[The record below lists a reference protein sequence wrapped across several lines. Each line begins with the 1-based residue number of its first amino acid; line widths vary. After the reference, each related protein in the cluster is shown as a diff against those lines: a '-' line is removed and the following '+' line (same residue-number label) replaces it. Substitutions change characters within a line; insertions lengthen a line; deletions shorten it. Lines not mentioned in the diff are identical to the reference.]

1 MSHSAGSPGAVSH
14 VRSAVVRGI
23 EVPERTEDFTA
34 DPVELFFDLAY
45 VLAFSQLV
53 GTLIDDP
60 TWTGVGRAGL
70 LFGLLWL
77 PWQQLTW
84 ATNVVSGN
92 GRPVRLVMLA
102 ATAVS
107 VPMAASTS
115 TALEEGGAVFAVS
128 LTAIMLLGF
137 AVQGLSSERGTA
149 NRQTVLRWVA
159 PNVVAIG
166 VLLAGVGVDRD
177 ARVAVWLLSLAI
189 VLAAMVMAGKGDWVV
204 RAGHFAERHALIII
218 IALGEVIVAI
228 GLPVIAALESGE
240 GVPGRT
246 VAALV
251 ASGVFA
257 GLIWWGYFDRP
268 GPALEHRAEG
278 LPSHERGRYVRDV
291 YTWSHAPIVAGII
304 LSAAAL
310 EEITLHPR
318 DPVPTAFRVMLFAG
332 LAAATVGVAAA
343 IWRAFRAVTRE
354 RLVASATLAL
364 LLGVGATWD
373 GIVLLVAVDAVLAAT
388 LLVEHRRIEH

>member
-1 MSHSAGSPGAVSH
+1 M
-14 VRSAVVRGI
+14 
-23 EVPERTEDFTA
+23 PERTEDFTA

-53 GTLIDDP
+53 GTLIHDP
-60 TWTGVGRAGL
+60 TWSGVGRTGL

-115 TALEEGGAVFAVS
+115 TALEEGGAVFAVC

-137 AVQGLSSERGTA
+137 AVQGLGSERGTA
-149 NRQTVLRWVA
+149 NRQTIVRWVA

-166 VLLAGVGVDRD
+166 VLLTGAAVDGDGRI
-177 ARVAVWLLSLAI
+177 AVWLVSVAI
-189 VLAAMVMAGKGDWVV
+189 VLSAMVMAGKGDWVV

-228 GLPVIAALESGE
+228 GLPVIAGLESGE

-278 LPSHERGRYVRDV
+278 LASHERGRYVRDV

-310 EEITLHPR
+310 EEITLHPSDR
-318 DPVPTAFRVMLFAG
+318 VPTAFRVMLFAG
-332 LAAATVGVAAA
+332 LAAAAVGVASA
-343 IWRAFRAVTRE
+343 IWRAFGAVTRE
-354 RLVASATLAL
+354 RLVGSAALAVL
-364 LLGVGATWD
+364 LAVGGTWD
-373 GIVLLVAVDAVLAAT
+373 GIVLLVAVDAVIAAT
-388 LLVEHRRIEH
+388 LLIEHRRIES

>member
-1 MSHSAGSPGAVSH
+1 MPPRSD
-14 VRSAVVRGI
+14 VRSAPVRGI

-53 GTLIDDP
+53 GTLIHDP
-60 TWTGVGRAGL
+60 TWSGVGRTGL

-137 AVQGLSSERGTA
+137 AVQGLGSERGTA
-149 NRQTVLRWVA
+149 NRQTIVRWVA

-166 VLLAGVGVDRD
+166 VLLTGAAVDGDGRI
-177 ARVAVWLLSLAI
+177 AVWLVSVAI
-189 VLAAMVMAGKGDWVV
+189 VLSAMVMAGKGDWVV

-228 GLPVIAALESGE
+228 GLPVIAALERGE

-278 LPSHERGRYVRDV
+278 LASYERGRYVRDV

-310 EEITLHPR
+310 EEITLHPSDR
-318 DPVPTAFRVMLFAG
+318 VPTAFRVMLFAG
-332 LAAATVGVAAA
+332 LAAAAVGVASA
-343 IWRAFRAVTRE
+343 IWRAFGAVTRE
-354 RLVASATLAL
+354 RLVGSAALAVL
-364 LLGVGATWD
+364 LAVGGTWD
-373 GIVLLVAVDAVLAAT
+373 GIVLLVAVDAVIAAT
-388 LLVEHRRIEH
+388 LLVEHRRIES

>member
-1 MSHSAGSPGAVSH
+1 M
-14 VRSAVVRGI
+14 
-23 EVPERTEDFTA
+23 PERTEDFTA
-34 DPVELFFDLAY
+34 DAVELFFDLAY

-53 GTLIDDP
+53 GTLIHDP
-60 TWTGVGRAGL
+60 TWAGVGRAGV

-115 TALEEGGAVFAVS
+115 TAFEEGGAVFAVS
-128 LTAIMLLGF
+128 LAAIMFLGF

-149 NRQTVLRWVA
+149 NRQTIVRWVA
-159 PNVVAIG
+159 PNAAAVA
-166 VLLAGVGVDRD
+166 VLVAGAAVEGDG
-177 ARVAVWLLSLAI
+177 RVAVWLASLAI
-189 VLAAMVMAGKGDWVV
+189 VLGAMVPAGSGDWVV
-204 RAGHFAERHALIII
+204 RVGHFAERHSLILI

-228 GLPVIAALESGE
+228 GLPVIAGLESGE

-268 GPALEHRAEG
+268 GPALEHRGEG
-278 LPSHERGRYVRDV
+278 LQDHERGRYVRDI
-291 YTWSHAPIVAGII
+291 YTWSHAPIVAGVI

-318 DPVPTAFRVMLFAG
+318 DPVPAAFRVMLLAG
-332 LAAATVGVAAA
+332 LASATAGVAAA
-343 IWRAFRAVTRE
+343 IWRAFRAVTKE
-354 RLVASATLAL
+354 RLVACAALTL
-364 LLGVGATWD
+364 LLAVGGDWD
-373 GIVLLVAVDAVLAAT
+373 GIVLLIAVDAVLGVT
-388 LLVEHRRIEH
+388 LLAEHHRIEH

>member
-1 MSHSAGSPGAVSH
+1 MK
-14 VRSAVVRGI
+14 GI
-23 EVPERTEDFTA
+23 EVPERSEDFTA

-53 GTLIDDP
+53 GVLIHDA
-60 TWTGVGRAGL
+60 TWAGVGRAGL
-70 LFGLLWL
+70 LFGLMWL

-92 GRPVRLVMLA
+92 GRTIRLVMLA

-115 TALEEGGAVFAVS
+115 TALGAGGAVFAVS
-128 LTAIMLLGF
+128 LTIIMGLGF
-137 AVQGLSSERGTA
+137 AVQAMSSERGTT
-149 NRQTVLRWVA
+149 NRQTVQRWVA

-166 VLLAGVGVDRD
+166 VLLAGTAVDGT
-177 ARVAVWLLSLAI
+177 ARIAVWVASLCI
-189 VLAAMVMAGKGDWVV
+189 VLVAMMMAGSGDWVV

-228 GLPVIAALESGE
+228 GLPVIASLESGE
-240 GVPGRT
+240 GIPGRT

-251 ASGVFA
+251 AAGVFA
-257 GLIWWGYFDRP
+257 GLIWWGYFYRP
-268 GPALEHRAEG
+268 SPALEHRGAG
-278 LPSHERGRYVRDV
+278 LPSEERGRFVRDV

-310 EEITLHPR
+310 EEITLHPS
-318 DPVPTAFRVMLFAG
+318 DPLPPAFRMMLFAG
-332 LAAATVGVAAA
+332 LAGAVAGVASA
-343 IWRAFRAVTRE
+343 IWRAFRAVARE
-354 RLVASATLAL
+354 RLVAGVALAVL
-364 LLGVGATWD
+364 LAVSGSWD
-373 GIVLLVAVDAVLAAT
+373 GIVLLIAVDALLALT
-388 LLVEHRRIEH
+388 LLVEHRRIER

>member
-1 MSHSAGSPGAVSH
+1 M
-14 VRSAVVRGI
+14 
-23 EVPERTEDFTA
+23 PERTEDFTA

-53 GTLIDDP
+53 GILIHDP
-60 TWTGVGRAGL
+60 TWSGVGRAGL

-92 GRPVRLVMLA
+92 GRPIRLLMLA

-115 TALEEGGAVFAVS
+115 TALDEGGAVFAVS
-128 LTAIMLLGF
+128 LAAIMVLGF
-137 AVQGLSSERGTA
+137 AVQGLSSERGTT

-159 PNVVAIG
+159 PNAVAIL
-166 VLLAGVGVDRD
+166 VLLVGAGVDGDGRI
-177 ARVAVWLLSLAI
+177 AVWLLSLAI

-204 RAGHFAERHALIII
+204 RAGHFAERHGLIII

-228 GLPVIAALESGE
+228 GLPVIAALENGE

-268 GPALEHRAEG
+268 SPALEHRADG
-278 LPSHERGRYVRDV
+278 LPAEERGRFVRDV

-310 EEITLHPR
+310 EEITLHPS
-318 DPVPTAFRVMLFAG
+318 DPVPTSFRLMLLAG
-332 LAAATVGVAAA
+332 LAAAIAGVASA

-354 RLVASATLAL
+354 RLVAGVALAVL
-364 LLGVGATWD
+364 IAVGTSWD
-373 GIVLLVAVDAVLAAT
+373 GIVLLVAVDAVLAVT
-388 LLVEHRRIEH
+388 LLVEHRRIEGWTRGR

>member
-1 MSHSAGSPGAVSH
+1 
-14 VRSAVVRGI
+14 VRGI

-53 GTLIDDP
+53 GVLIHDA
-60 TWTGVGRAGL
+60 TWAGVGRAAL
-70 LFGLLWL
+70 LFGLLWI

-92 GRPVRLVMLA
+92 GRPIRLIMLA

-137 AVQGLSSERGTA
+137 SVQGLSSERGTT
-149 NRQTVLRWVA
+149 NRQTVLRWVG
-159 PNVVAIG
+159 PNLLAIA
-166 VLLAGVGVDRD
+166 VLLAGAGVDGDGRI
-177 ARVAVWLLSLAI
+177 VVWMVSLAI
-189 VLAAMVMAGKGDWVV
+189 VLLAMVMAGNGDWVV

-228 GLPVIAALESGE
+228 GLPVIASLEAGE

-251 ASGVFA
+251 AAGVFA

-278 LPSHERGRYVRDV
+278 LPAEERGRFVRDV

-310 EEITLHPR
+310 EEITLHPS
-318 DPVPTAFRVMLFAG
+318 DPLPAAFRVMLFGG
-332 LAAATVGVAAA
+332 LAAALVGVAAS
-343 IWRAFRAVTRE
+343 IWRAFRAVTKE
-354 RLVASATLAL
+354 RIVAAVAIAGLMA
-364 LLGVGATWD
+364 VGGSWD
-373 GIVLLVAVDAVLAAT
+373 GIVLLVAVDAVLVAT
-388 LLVEHRRIEH
+388 LLVEHRRIEG

>member
-1 MSHSAGSPGAVSH
+1 
-14 VRSAVVRGI
+14 VRGI

-53 GTLIDDP
+53 GTLIHDP
-60 TWTGVGRAGL
+60 TWSGVGRTGL

-137 AVQGLSSERGTA
+137 AVQGLGSERGTA
-149 NRQTVLRWVA
+149 NRQTIVRWVA

-166 VLLAGVGVDRD
+166 VLLTGAAVDGDGRI
-177 ARVAVWLLSLAI
+177 AVWLVSVAI
-189 VLAAMVMAGKGDWVV
+189 VLSAMVMAGKGDWVV

-228 GLPVIAALESGE
+228 GLPVIAALERGE

-278 LPSHERGRYVRDV
+278 LASYERGRYVRDV

-310 EEITLHPR
+310 EEITLHPSDR
-318 DPVPTAFRVMLFAG
+318 VPTAFRVMLFAG
-332 LAAATVGVAAA
+332 LAVATVGVASA
-343 IWRAFRAVTRE
+343 IWRAFGAVTRE
-354 RLVASATLAL
+354 RLVGTAALAAL
-364 LLGVGATWD
+364 LAVGGTWD
-373 GIVLLVAVDAVLAAT
+373 GIVLLVAVDAVIAAT
-388 LLVEHRRIEH
+388 LLVEHRRIES

>member
-1 MSHSAGSPGAVSH
+1 
-14 VRSAVVRGI
+14 VRGI
-23 EVPERTEDFTA
+23 EVPDRTEDFTA
-34 DPVELFFDLAY
+34 DAVELFFDLAY

-53 GTLIDDP
+53 GSLIHDP
-60 TWTGVGRAGL
+60 TWAGVGRAGV

-115 TALEEGGAVFAVS
+115 TAFEEGGAVFAVS
-128 LTAIMLLGF
+128 LAAIMCLGF

-149 NRQTVLRWVA
+149 NRQTIVRWVA
-159 PNVVAIG
+159 PNAAAVA
-166 VLLAGVGVDRD
+166 VLVAGAGVEGDG
-177 ARVAVWLLSLAI
+177 RVAVWVVSLAI
-189 VLAAMVMAGKGDWVV
+189 VLGAMVTAGRGDWLV
-204 RAGHFAERHALIII
+204 RVGHFAERHALIII

-228 GLPVIAALESGE
+228 GLPVIAGLESGE

-268 GPALEHRAEG
+268 GPALEHRGEG
-278 LPSHERGRYVRDV
+278 LEDHERGRYVRDI
-291 YTWSHAPIVAGII
+291 YTWSHAPIVAGVI

-310 EEITLHPR
+310 EEITLHPS
-318 DPVPTAFRVMLFAG
+318 DPVPAAFRVMLLAG
-332 LAAATVGVAAA
+332 LASATAGVAAA
-343 IWRAFRAVTRE
+343 IWRAFRAVTKE
-354 RLVASATLAL
+354 RLVAGVALTL
-364 LLGVGATWD
+364 LLAMGGDWD

-388 LLVEHRRIEH
+388 LLAEHHRIEH